1 MKLDNLVSNGDA
13 NIIVAVKVGD
23 LLLFAESLIEKAKC
37 ELPPP
42 RTAEEPNKLIPAKQL
57 CEMLAI
63 KLPTLYKWQRQGY
76 IAPVHIG
83 GRAYYLH
90 SDILNINKGCK
101 IGA

>member
-1 MKLDNLVSNGDA
+1 MLNTLIKTGDV
-13 NIIVAVKVGD
+13 NITVAVKVGD
-23 LLLFAESLIEKAKC
+23 LLLFAERLIEKVKR

-42 RTAEEPNKLIPAKQL
+42 QTSEEPNKLIPAKQL

-83 GRAYYLH
+83 GRAYYRH
-90 SDILNINKGCK
+90 SDILSINKGCK